1 MDPLIK
7 NLKSTTFFGRRFTR
21 KQLADIQQTVATF
34 PALSRKE
41 LAQTICEHL
50 RWRTPSGSNRVA
62 AALGLLEQLEQAGI
76 LQLPPKRVE
85 SIRSGPRQPPPA
97 TRRSDPQ
104 PLIEASLRDLL
115 PLRLLRVEPGE
126 DVQLF
131 NEYLERHHY
140 LGYRQPRGPHLRY
153 FLLDRQG
160 RRLGCLLFSQATHSL
175 RCRDEWIGWPPDQY
189 KQHLDL
195 VVSQPRFLVFPWVRV
210 KCLASKALSLAVRQL
225 PQDWQQ
231 RYRTK
236 PVLVETFVDAQR
248 FRGTCYRAANW
259 QCIGQTRGRAD
270 AGRTRK
276 DVYVY
281 PLARDFRS
289 VLLHGPRPAARPR
302 RPALAPEVP
311 DADFIAMWQD
321 LIGALGTLAAA
332 HDRQWQQRSRVLN
345 TLLIMLF
352 VFRLVFAPRRQGY
365 TTTLARLWAQC
376 RALDVPLPQPQP
388 VSDAAMCKARPR
400 IHEQVFKQF
409 HAEILGRADRSATLW
424 HGHRVFAVD
433 GSKLTLPRPLAE
445 AGYRTPGPQA
455 HYPQGLLS
463 CLLRL
468 QTRIPVEFDLFAH
481 ANERAAA
488 LAHLEVLAAP
498 DLVVYDRGY
507 YSFELLWAHH
517 QRGLQA
523 VFRLPRKICPA
534 IDEFIDSERSDQL
547 IRILPG
553 RDTLRALS
561 RQYPDT
567 NWRPLPMR
575 LVQYTHARTPYVL
588 GTTLLDSRR
597 YRVADLADLYHARWG
612 IEEMY
617 KISKQFLE
625 VQQFHGQSERLV
637 KQELYAHFN
646 LIAMGRLFTNRD
658 ADGCR
663 SAQPADGKPVPQ
675 ANFKHSLAAL
685 AHHLESLLLRHS
697 AYVSETLE
705 RICEWVGTGRRKP
718 RPNRSYPRRS
728 KQPAP
733 KWSRRKAKQATAT
746 AAPSAA
752 ALPAP
757 TP

>member
-7 NLKSTTFFGRRFTR
+7 KLKSTTFCGRRFTR
-21 KQLADIQQTVATF
+21 QQIADIQQTVATF

-50 RWRTPSGSNRVA
+50 RWRTPGGSNRVA
-62 AALGLLEQLEQAGI
+62 AALGLLEKLAQAGI
-76 LQLPPKRVE
+76 VQLPPKRVE

-104 PLIEASLRDLL
+104 PLIETGLRELL
-115 PLRLLRVEPGE
+115 PLRLLPVEQGV

-131 NEYLERHHY
+131 NEYIERHHY

-153 FLLDRQG
+153 FLLDRHG

-175 RCRDEWIGWPPDQY
+175 RCRDEWIGWQPEQY
-189 KQHLDL
+189 KKHLDL
-195 VVSQPRFLVFPWVRV
+195 VLSQPRFLVFPWVRV
-210 KCLASKALSLAVRQL
+210 KCLASKALSLALRQL

-281 PLARDFRS
+281 PLARDFRAI
-289 VLLHGPRPAARPR
+289 LLHGPRPAARQ
-302 RPALAPEVP
+302 RPPAAAAESP
-311 DADFIAMWQD
+311 DADFIAMWQG

-365 TTTLARLWAQC
+365 TTTLAQLWAQC
-376 RALDVPLPQPQP
+376 RALEVPLPQPQP

-400 IHEQVFKQF
+400 VHEQVFKQF
-409 HAEILGRADRSATLW
+409 HAAILGRADRSDPRW

-433 GSKLTLPRPLAE
+433 GSKLTLPRPLAA

-468 QTRIPVEFDLFAH
+468 QSRIPVDFDLFAH

-488 LAHLEVLAAP
+488 RVHLAALAAP

-507 YSFELLWAHH
+507 YGFELLWAHQ

-523 VFRLPRKICPA
+523 VFRLQRKICPA
-534 IDEFIDSERSDQL
+534 IDDFIASARSDQL

-567 NWRPLPMR
+567 NWRPLPLR
-575 LVQYTHARTPYVL
+575 LVQYTHASTTYVL

-658 ADGCR
+658 ADGRR
-663 SAQPADGKPVPQ
+663 SAQPADGKPLPQ

-685 AHHLESLLLRHS
+685 AQHLEGLLLRHS

-718 RPNRSYPRRS
+718 RRNRSYPRRS
-728 KQPAP
+728 MQPAP
-733 KWSRRKAKQATAT
+733 KWSRRKAKPTATT
-746 AAPSAA
+746 AAPSTT